1 MMSRVLAITA
11 QARAGALDRA
21 WQMFREAGFDRVA
34 DDPAVLSLKGRL
46 LKDEALLLQGEPRRA
61 HARAAAAAYGAAAQ
75 LAPAPYPL
83 INAATLALIAGDM
96 AGSRALAADVQELL
110 QAGVPDETPYWLGA
124 TEAEALL
131 LAGNRDAAETAL
143 ARAIGAAPLAWED
156 HASTLRQFGVI
167 LAEQGV
173 SAVWLDAYRPPRS
186 LHFAGHMRL
195 PEDVAALSDSIDAL
209 LAQERVGF
217 GYGALAAGA
226 DLLIAERLIA
236 RGAELHV
243 VLPGDVAAFVD
254 RSVRPHGEG
263 WVTRFEAALA
273 EAASVQEMGEASP
286 AAFMPSVR
294 LADLVAM
301 GRAAMHAGLLQS
313 EAVQLLLGPASVDEV
328 GQSAHA
334 GGLWRKAGRRQHLL
348 PLRAPSGPQGADRT
362 APQVIS
368 VLAIDLLGGEG
379 EDFAALDR
387 DVAGRLPALRQALC
401 ATPTLAI
408 RWTSRRLLIAFEGT
422 SQAYAAAVRLS
433 ATLGASG
440 PFRQALHIGLATS
453 IDDPVT
459 GAPVLLGGAFDLAER
474 MLGVTTAGATFAS
487 EAFAA
492 SLAACEA
499 DAGRAE
505 LVGEMA
511 LVGQAPTTV
520 YALKPRFRR

>member
-1 MMSRVLAITA
+1 
-11 QARAGALDRA
+11 
-21 WQMFREAGFDRVA
+21 
-34 DDPAVLSLKGRL
+34 
-46 LKDEALLLQGEPRRA
+46 
-61 HARAAAAAYGAAAQ
+61 
-75 LAPAPYPL
+75 
-83 INAATLALIAGDM
+83 
-96 AGSRALAADVQELL
+96 
-110 QAGVPDETPYWLGA
+110 
-124 TEAEALL
+124 
-131 LAGNRDAAETAL
+131 
-143 ARAIGAAPLAWED
+143 
-156 HASTLRQFGVI
+156 
-167 LAEQGV
+167 
-173 SAVWLDAYRPPRS
+173 
-186 LHFAGHMRL
+186 
-195 PEDVAALSDSIDAL
+195 
-209 LAQERVGF
+209 
-217 GYGALAAGA
+217 
-226 DLLIAERLIA
+226 
-236 RGAELHV
+236 
-243 VLPGDVAAFVD
+243 
-254 RSVRPHGEG
+254 
-263 WVTRFEAALA
+263 
-273 EAASVQEMGEASP
+273 
-286 AAFMPSVR
+286 
-294 LADLVAM
+294 
-301 GRAAMHAGLLQS
+301 
-313 EAVQLLLGPASVDEV
+313 VQLLLGPASVDEV

-368 VLAIDLLGGEG
+368 VLAVDLLGGEG
-379 EDFAALDR
+379 EDFMALDR

-401 ATPTLAI
+401 HTPTLAI

-474 MLGVTTAGATFAS
+474 LLGVTTAGATFAS